1 MSSVRPSARHRVGWA
16 ILVTGIVTSC
26 ASAAPSLE
34 PTQLERPA
42 VPEGWHALTSDARDV
57 RLSVPPDVQALFTA
71 SGVIAQEASV
81 GGMPPELEVM
91 ALGPASAQPQ
101 PRSGEPVRA
110 WLDASWLPR
119 SGEGGVTELG
129 PVSER
134 QIELPSGQALE
145 VAVTVHPSL
154 PDASRVLL
162 YAISVDGGVAILRF
176 VGPPDRMEGRAAD
189 LRLMALL
196 AEFGDLGR

>member
-1 MSSVRPSARHRVGWA
+1 VGPSTRHPVGWA
-16 ILVTGIVTSC
+16 ILVAGILAGC
-26 ASAAPSLE
+26 GSAATSAE

-42 VPEGWHALTSDARDV
+42 VPDGWHAITSDARDV
-57 RLSVPPDVQALFTA
+57 RLSVPADVQAMFTA

-101 PRSGEPVRA
+101 PRTGEPVGA

-119 SGEGGVTELG
+119 NGEGGVTELG

-145 VAVTVHPSL
+145 VAVTVHASL
-154 PDASRVLL
+154 PDASAVLV
-162 YAISVDGGVAILRF
+162 YAISVDGGVAILR
-176 VGPPDRMEGRAAD
+176 VLGPPDRMEERAAD
-189 LRLMALL
+189 VRLIALL
-196 AEFGDLGR
+196 AEFEAIEAGR